1 MATEQEQIDL
11 LRADVSDIKTRLAI
25 AENNIEKIEQKLDKI
40 DTNLNKVMW
49 ILITAVLLAVLNVV
63 IKGGIIS

>member
-1 MATEQEQIDL
+1 MATEQEQIDQL
-11 LRADVSDIKTRLAI
+11 KSDVNDIKTRLAI
-25 AENNIEKIEQKLDKI
+25 AENNIEKIDQKLDKI